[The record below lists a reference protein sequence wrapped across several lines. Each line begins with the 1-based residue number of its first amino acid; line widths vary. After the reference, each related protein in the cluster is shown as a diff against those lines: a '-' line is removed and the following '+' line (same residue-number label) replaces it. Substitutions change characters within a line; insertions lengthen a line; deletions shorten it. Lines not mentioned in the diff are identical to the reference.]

1 MKFLVLLRLS
11 FLLVFLALSW
21 GAAAETLAGKVVRV
35 VDGDTLVLLAS
46 GSVEE
51 RIRLS
56 GIDCPERKQAFG
68 TRAKQAL
75 LERVGGEAVTIE
87 WDKRD
92 RWERIVGKVIDGEG
106 DVNLALVR
114 KEMCW
119 WYRKYAHEQ
128 SDVDQALY
136 EAAEGKA
143 RREGKGLW
151 QKPDP
156 VPPWKW
162 RRR

>member
-1 MKFLVLLRLS
+1 MTV
-11 FLLVFLALSW
+11 W
-21 GAAAETLAGKVVRV
+21 
-35 VDGDTLVLLAS
+35 
-46 GSVEE
+46 
-51 RIRLS
+51 
-56 GIDCPERKQAFG
+56 
-68 TRAKQAL
+68 AKNPL
-75 LERVGGEAVTIE
+75 LEHVGGEAVTIE

-114 KEMCW
+114 KGMCW

-151 QKPDP
+151 QDPDP

>member
-1 MKFLVLLRLS
+1 MKLLVLLRWS

-21 GAAAETLAGKVVRV
+21 GAAAETLPGKVVRV
-35 VDGDTLVLLAS
+35 VDGDTLLLLTS
-46 GSVEE
+46 GNVEE

-92 RWERIVGKVIDGEG
+92 RWKRIVGKVIDGEG

-114 KEMCW
+114 KGMCW

-128 SDVDQALY
+128 SGVDQALY

-143 RREGKGLW
+143 RREGNGLW
-151 QKPDP
+151 QEPDP

>member
-1 MKFLVLLRLS
+1 VKLLVLLRWS

-21 GAAAETLAGKVVRV
+21 GAAAETLPGKVVRV
-35 VDGDTLVLLAS
+35 VDGDTLLLLTS
-46 GSVEE
+46 GNVEE

-68 TRAKQAL
+68 TRAKEAL

-92 RWERIVGKVIDGEG
+92 RWERIIGKVIDGEG

-114 KEMCW
+114 KGMCW
-119 WYRKYAHEQ
+119 WYRKIY
-128 SDVDQALY
+128 VALY

-143 RREGKGLW
+143 RREKKGLW
-151 QKPDP
+151 QDPDP